1 MYKLPRRL
9 MLAATVIGALMAQSR
24 PPGGFTPVLE
34 IEKPVYLVDESIRFW
49 VSVNADAP
57 IPEGVRSSC
66 VLHWVRPDATAFDER
81 IPWPIDGDPT
91 RGWLGGWGFR
101 KESPGIGRY
110 TVSFEF
116 AGHRTAAQSFNVV
129 SDPFKGRIA
138 AHWIFAVTGSVGGAH
153 THSALL
159 HVENRTGRALR
170 FAKPGL
176 MGSEAWLELKT
187 FQPPSTAA
195 VPVLP
200 AAAEI
205 PGFSLNR
212 LDWDNQSK
220 WPMIEVAAGGS
231 VDRPL
236 ALGTAYAFREGQEY
250 EATIH
255 TVLTVFVGERGD
267 SDAGIFPLRMP
278 VFATARFRW

>member
-1 MYKLPRRL
+1 MYKGPRRL
-9 MLAATVIGALMAQSR
+9 MLASTVIGALIAQS
-24 PPGGFTPVLE
+24 PPPRGFTPVLE

-49 VSVNADAP
+49 VGVNADVP

-66 VLHWVRPDATAFDER
+66 VLHWVRPDATAFDEH
-81 IPWPIDGDPT
+81 ISWPIDGDPT
-91 RGWLGGWGFR
+91 RSWRGGWGFR

-116 AGHRTAAQSFNVV
+116 AGQRTAAQSFDVV
-129 SDPFKGRIA
+129 SDPFAGRIA
-138 AHWIFAVTGSVGGAH
+138 AHWIFAVTKSGGVAH

-176 MGSEAWLELKT
+176 LGSEVWLELKT

-195 VPVLP
+195 VPVLLEP
-200 AAAEI
+200 AEI
-205 PGFSLNR
+205 PGFSFDR

-231 VDRPL
+231 VDRPV
-236 ALGTAYAFREGQEY
+236 ALGTAYPFREGQEY

-255 TVLTVFVGERGD
+255 TILMAFVGERGD
-267 SDAGIFPLRMP
+267 SDAGLFPLQMP
-278 VFATARFRW
+278 VFATAHFRW